1 MSAIPDPDFDA
12 KSTHVAFVA
21 GATGYTGREVV
32 RQLAEAGVTVV
43 AHVRPDSERRH
54 DWRRRFEKIGAQ
66 VDETAWE
73 AEAMTKT
80 MNRIQ
85 PTLIFALL
93 GTTRARKAAVA
104 KAGGDPEAQTY
115 EAVDYGLTSL
125 LLQACLAAHVTP
137 KFVYLSA
144 VGVSEKSRDAYSKVR
159 WRFETELRHSGLP
172 FVVAR
177 PSFIVGEGRDT
188 PRPMEHLGATLI
200 DGATVVI
207 GLLGAKT
214 WSRRLR
220 SMDNVE
226 LAEGLV
232 RYALDQSAVN
242 VVIESEG
249 LRRDANRG

>member
-1 MSAIPDPDFDA
+1 MKPFELVNASSLSSALGALGEA
-12 KSTHVAFVA
+12 K
-21 GATGYTGREVV
+21 G
-32 RQLAEAGVTVV
+32 
-43 AHVRPDSERRH
+43 
-54 DWRRRFEKIGAQ
+54 
-66 VDETAWE
+66 
-73 AEAMTKT
+73 
-80 MNRIQ
+80 
-85 PTLIFALL
+85 
-93 GTTRARKAAVA
+93 AVA

-200 DGATVVI
+200 YGATVVI